1 MVETL
6 GGLREGAWMSNAK
19 MGTPFL
25 PYELTQS
32 KEQVIGW
39 EMGTAEGLQWR
50 GAKTSDTDAHLSTK
64 RPDEQGAYL
73 F

>member
-1 MVETL
+1 
-6 GGLREGAWMSNAK
+6 